1 MAENHPTAVKV
12 GETTGSASK
21 SMNNDEQHI
30 GKLKQ
35 YLVTFT
41 YDAYCQGYEEATE
54 NRLVYASTFDQACNV
69 IKLSFYNARDFQ
81 NSTLWVDGKHLA

>member
-1 MAENHPTAVKV
+1 V
-12 GETTGSASK
+12 
-21 SMNNDEQHI
+21 NNDEQRTD
-30 GKLKQ
+30 KLKQ

-54 NRLVYASTFDQACNV
+54 DRLVYASSFEQACNV
-69 IKLSFYNARDFQ
+69 IKLDFLNARDFQ